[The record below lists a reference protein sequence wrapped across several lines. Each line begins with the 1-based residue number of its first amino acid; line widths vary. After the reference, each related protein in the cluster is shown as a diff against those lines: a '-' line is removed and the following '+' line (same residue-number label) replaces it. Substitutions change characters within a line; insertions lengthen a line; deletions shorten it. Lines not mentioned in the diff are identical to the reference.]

1 MFYESLSGLAR
12 SSAVVEVRERSE
24 KTPVLRVRQYCA
36 ALRLLLL
43 VSICATRLSGFA
55 LAPDTSAAR
64 EMAKTDSE
72 YSNLSVAKGMPAVS
86 VENFADNGVAFAP
99 GIVNGKEY
107 WRSRTE
113 FPGTLI
119 WQPIFAFAAAG
130 GDLGFTTGRW
140 ELKKGTDEPALGYG
154 NYVTIWARQ
163 RDRKWKIA
171 ADVGTENPQPSE
183 SPPNLEVLPPDITT
197 GTRAQEEARRELAK
211 AEHKFREAAR
221 KDIGKA
227 IVDSGTD
234 DIRIYRDKSFP
245 AVGLVAARLMLE
257 SEHGLVTFQ
266 PSGSKMSSSG
276 DLYYSYGNY
285 SEERGNVVEH
295 GVYVTIWRAN
305 MNGDWK
311 LALDLRN
318 ELPPPIEKKQ

>member
-1 MFYESLSGLAR
+1 
-12 SSAVVEVRERSE
+12 
-24 KTPVLRVRQYCA
+24 
-36 ALRLLLL
+36 
-43 VSICATRLSGFA
+43 
-55 LAPDTSAAR
+55 
-64 EMAKTDSE
+64 MAKTDSE

-171 ADVGTENPQPSE
+171 ADVGTK
-183 SPPNLEVLPPDITT
+183 
-197 GTRAQEEARRELAK
+197 TR
-211 AEHKFREAAR
+211 
-221 KDIGKA
+221 
-227 IVDSGTD
+227 
-234 DIRIYRDKSFP
+234 
-245 AVGLVAARLMLE
+245 
-257 SEHGLVTFQ
+257 
-266 PSGSKMSSSG
+266 
-276 DLYYSYGNY
+276 N
-285 SEERGNVVEH
+285 
-295 GVYVTIWRAN
+295 RAN
-305 MNGDWK
+305 RHQISK
-311 LALDLRN
+311 FCR
-318 ELPPPIEKKQ
+318 PILQRAREHRKRRVAN